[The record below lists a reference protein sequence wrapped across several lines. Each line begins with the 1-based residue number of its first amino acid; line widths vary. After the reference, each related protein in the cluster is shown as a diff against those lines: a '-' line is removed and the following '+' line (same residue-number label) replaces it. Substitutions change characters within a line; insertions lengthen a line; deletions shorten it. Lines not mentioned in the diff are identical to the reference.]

1 MCKPLSDW
9 ERCVNFHGHI
19 CPGLA
24 IGYRIGLY
32 ALELLNSK
40 KHWDNQLVITAKN
53 LSCAIDPIME
63 LTGCTIGNGKL
74 IVKNEGV
81 QEYILENLKTGAKY
95 RLTVPEHIWNQ
106 EDPMAEL
113 RAKYYRGKASKEEMN
128 LYDNYVK
135 EKIQPF
141 LNKSVEEL
149 FSAEALS

>member
-1 MCKPLSDW
+1 
-9 ERCVNFHGHI
+9 
-19 CPGLA
+19 
-24 IGYRIGLY
+24 
-32 ALELLNSK
+32 
-40 KHWDNQLVITAKN
+40 
-53 LSCAIDPIME
+53 ME

-106 EDPMAEL
+106 RDPMAEL
-113 RAKYYRGKASKEEMN
+113 RAKYYRGRASKEEMN

-141 LNKSVEEL
+141 LNKPVGEL
-149 FSAEALS
+149 FSAEALN